1 MKLLSQTTIY
11 YLLLT
16 LIVFGFGGIMTYQI
30 LQEEVDKETGW
41 YLREELVYFMK
52 AIERGSPVET
62 FNNGKIKIEKLPPSV
77 TPRENAT
84 FFSDTLLFHPF
95 IKRVELHKKVV
106 MIRQIGYDFY
116 RLTNYGLVIEGD
128 DLYDGIFSSLSKIF
142 GILVLVIVL
151 ASFLI
156 SKFLFRPFHQTLG
169 AIKKFHL
176 QDPSPI
182 DLQKTHTREFADL
195 NNFLRQMTRK
205 MRTDYQNLKE
215 FTENA
220 SHEIQTP
227 LAIAKGKL
235 ELLMETPGLHETQ
248 VQLINATY
256 RAIHKLSRLGHSLAL
271 LARIENQEFGNTKTV
286 NLTNLTQSTIFN
298 FKELAEM
305 KDLKIIC
312 DMEEDVLV
320 HIDPILADMLLTNLL
335 QNAIRHNIEGGMINI
350 SLNGE
355 NFSISNPGPAPAL
368 PPDQLFER
376 FRKSNQSDT
385 SVGLG
390 LAIVKKIC
398 EVNEWNISY
407 EYQDNMH
414 VISVIF

>member
-1 MKLLSQTTIY
+1 MKLLTQTTIY

-16 LIVFGFGGIMTYQI
+16 LIVLGFGGVMTYQI

-52 AIERGSPVET
+52 AIERGSPVEA
-62 FNNGKIKIEKLPPSV
+62 FNNGKIKVEKLPPSV
-77 TPRENAT
+77 TPRENQT
-84 FFSDTLLFHPF
+84 VFSDTLLFHPF

-128 DLYDGIFSSLSKIF
+128 DLYEGIFSSLSKIF
-142 GILVLVIVL
+142 GILVLVVVL

-169 AIKKFHL
+169 EVKKFHL
-176 QDPSPI
+176 QDPTPL
-182 DLQKTHTREFADL
+182 DLQKTFTREFADL
-195 NNFLRQMTRK
+195 NNFLTQMTRK
-205 MRTDYQNLKE
+205 MQMDYQNLKE

-248 VQLINATY
+248 VQLINASY
-256 RAIHKLSRLGHSLAL
+256 QAIHKLSRLGHSLAL
-271 LARIENQEFGNTKTV
+271 LSRIENQEFGNTKAV
-286 NLTNLTQSTIFN
+286 NFTALTQSAIFN

-305 KDLKIIC
+305 KDLEFNC
-312 DMEEDVLV
+312 NMGEDVFV
-320 HIDPILADMLLTNLL
+320 HIDPILADMILTNLL
-335 QNAIRHNIEGGMINI
+335 QNAIRHNIDGGMINI
-350 SLNGE
+350 SLDE
-355 NFSISNPGPAPAL
+355 EKLSISNSGPAPAL
-368 PPDQLFER
+368 PPEQLFER
-376 FRKSNQSDT
+376 FRKSNPSDT

-398 EVNEWNISY
+398 EVNEWEISY
-407 EYQDNMH
+407 KYQDEMH
-414 VISVIF
+414 VIEVVF